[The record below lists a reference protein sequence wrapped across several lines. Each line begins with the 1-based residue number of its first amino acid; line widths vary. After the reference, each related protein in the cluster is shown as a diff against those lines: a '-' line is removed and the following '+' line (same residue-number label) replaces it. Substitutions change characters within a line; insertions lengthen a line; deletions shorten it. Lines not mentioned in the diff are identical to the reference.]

1 MKRVASGMGL
11 GMRGLAALGLTA
23 LLSACA
29 PPQATLDEGAA
40 PEHAAIESSEDVTTV
55 SVAAQQPGD
64 SDVLLVRELK
74 IIDDNGQ
81 QGVFAKLNRPPAD
94 RSTPGLAS
102 RPVTPTRSRP
112 HCAPVRSHPHRTSAS
127 TTAPT

>member
-11 GMRGLAALGLTA
+11 GMRGLAVLGLTA

-94 RSTPGLAS
+94 VSHVLLTNPNRLLIEISG
-102 RPVTPTRSRP
+102 PTGENLSLI
-112 HCAPVRSHPHRTSAS
+112 HI
-127 TTAPT
+127 